1 MGDRRRPRERE
12 DTLGEPERAA
22 PGPRGTRGPWGGPS
36 SRRLARQRRSRQPH
50 SSGFPTHSPSKSPQ
64 SPSFSR
70 APPPPGLEKL
80 FFTPSWSLICCAER
94 KQLLLGE
101 GLRGGRGG
109 GAGDCVSRSCA
120 PEAAGG
126 GGRPGAGRGERGAG
140 GEGLEGRPGP
150 EWGPP
155 GRGRGRPGGS
165 DRPGWGPPGRGVRR
179 GGPWGVREWKKRPP
193 ARTSPLSSW
202 PCCAP
207 GREIGGRWTH
217 TEAGTGGEAAHPEE
231 VMLRQGA
238 TALWGTHRT
247 CKTGCNTQ
255 RETHSHQKPRHP
267 TLIRVPHPERGQ

>member
-12 DTLGEPERAA
+12 DTLGEPGRAA

-140 GEGLEGRPGP
+140 GAGLEGRPGP

-155 GRGRGRPGGS
+155 GRGARAGKAGRVRQAGMGAAGAWS
-165 DRPGWGPPGRGVRR
+165 AAGR
-179 GGPWGVREWKKRPP
+179 
-193 ARTSPLSSW
+193 AL
-202 PCCAP
+202 
-207 GREIGGRWTH
+207 
-217 TEAGTGGEAAHPEE
+217 GGEGVEEKATRAHKPI
-231 VMLRQGA
+231 VLL
-238 TALWGTHRT
+238 ALLCTWPGNWGKMDTY
-247 CKTGCNTQ
+247 
-255 RETHSHQKPRHP
+255 
-267 TLIRVPHPERGQ
+267 